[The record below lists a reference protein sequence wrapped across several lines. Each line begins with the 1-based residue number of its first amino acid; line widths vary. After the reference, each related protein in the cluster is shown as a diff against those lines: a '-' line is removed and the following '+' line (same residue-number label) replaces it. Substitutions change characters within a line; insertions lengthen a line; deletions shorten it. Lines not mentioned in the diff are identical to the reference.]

1 MFIYNCKFCGEV
13 EIKSSKHSGAH
24 VTNCL
29 KNPNR
34 GKSFEKLKV
43 VGKQNSIEK
52 RNNLIIEYN
61 KNPKKCKNCHL
72 PIPYDKKINTYC
84 DHSCSASS
92 VNQTRKTKKYVI
104 SEIGLINLRISAEN
118 NRKKLSDFYKKNP
131 YKKKQI
137 IKNLIEKNT
146 KPKVEFVCPV
156 CGKIIMMTEN
166 QFKKRKYC
174 GGTCR
179 NKINNKQIFGTRSKA
194 EIYLENRLTKEFQ
207 NLHIIYNDREILN
220 GKELDVF
227 IPSLK
232 LAIEWNGIY
241 HFKKIRDD
249 GFFEKTKMKDNQK
262 IEECLEL
269 GIELYV
275 IKDLTSD
282 KKFIKEETEKIIK
295 FLKNKME
302 QLPSWSRHR
311 TENPTI

>member
-13 EIKSSKHSGAH
+13 EIKSSRHSGAH

-52 RNNLIIEYN
+52 RNNSIIEYN
-61 KNPKKCKNCHL
+61 KSPRKCKNCEL
-72 PIPYDKKINTYC
+72 PIDYDKKNNTYC
-84 DHSCSASS
+84 SHSCSASS
-92 VNQTRKTKKYVI
+92 VNRTRKTKKYVI
-104 SEIGLINLRISAEN
+104 SEIGLQNLKNSAEN
-118 NRKKLSDFYKKNP
+118 ARKKLIDFYKKNP
-131 YKKKQI
+131 EKKEQI
-137 IKNLIEKNT
+137 IKNIKEKNT
-146 KPKVEFVCPV
+146 KIRVEFICPV
-156 CGKIIMMTEN
+156 CGKILMVTEN
-166 QFKKRKYC
+166 ELKKRKYC

-194 EIYLENRLTKEFQ
+194 EIYLEERLKKEFT
-207 NLHIIYNDREILN
+207 NLIMIFNDRETLN

-227 IPSLK
+227 IPSLN

-249 GFFEKTKMKDNQK
+249 GFFEKTKKKDNQK
-262 IEECLEL
+262 IKECIEL
-269 GIELYV
+269 GIELYI
-275 IKDLTSD
+275 IKDLTSN

-295 FLKNKME
+295 FVKQIMD
-302 QLPSWSRHR
+302 R
-311 TENPTI
+311 